1 MRTLM
6 IIALSGLVGVASA
19 QREHRK
25 DVSPEERAQKISE
38 KMKKEL
44 NLTDD
49 QFEKVKTENLAFF
62 NKQKTTHNKMEAVR
76 TELKTNLEE
85 HKTKMKGI
93 LDEEQYEK
101 AKKMLE
107 DKMEKR
113 KKRRRKD

>member
-19 QREHRK
+19 QRVHRK
-25 DVSPEERAQKISE
+25 DISSEERAQKVSE

-49 QFEKVKTENLAFF
+49 QFQKVKTENLAFF
-62 NKQKTTHNKMEAVR
+62 NKQKSTHDKMDAVR
-76 TELKTNLEE
+76 NELKSNLEE

-93 LDEEQYEK
+93 LNEEQYEK

-113 KKRRRKD
+113 KKRHRMD

>member
-1 MRTLM
+1 MRALF

-19 QREHRK
+19 QKEHRK
-25 DVSPEERAQKISE
+25 DVSPEERAKKVSE

-62 NKQKTTHNKMEAVR
+62 KKQKTTQEKMAAVR
-76 TELKTNLEE
+76 NELKTNLEE

-93 LDEEQYEK
+93 LNEEQYVK